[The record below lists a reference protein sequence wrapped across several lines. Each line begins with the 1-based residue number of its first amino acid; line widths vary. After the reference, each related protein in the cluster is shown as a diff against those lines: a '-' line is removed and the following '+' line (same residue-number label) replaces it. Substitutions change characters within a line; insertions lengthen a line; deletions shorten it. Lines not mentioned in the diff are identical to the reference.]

1 MKKDGVHKKIQKKLL
16 LYLDHELSEKEREL
30 VHNHLQNCPVCSR
43 MLEIYDRLWKEET
56 HREGVA
62 PPPYLWTK
70 LQNRLAGIEKSSLL
84 FFRVKLF
91 IRRYAFSAFS
101 VILLLLSVVAGA
113 FIGSPSGPESF
124 ESAFSIH
131 RAGDV
136 KEEFKLDR
144 FDIIPPGSLVEI
156 FYEPE

>member
-1 MKKDGVHKKIQKKLL
+1 MKKDGIHKKIQRKLL

-43 MLEIYDRLWKEET
+43 MREIYVRLWKEET

-70 LQNRLAGIEKSSLL
+70 LQNRLAGIEKSNPL

-91 IRRYAFSAFS
+91 IRRYAPSALL
-101 VILLLLSVVAGA
+101 VVLLLLSVAVGA
-113 FIGSPSGPESF
+113 FIGSPSGPEYF
-124 ESAFSIH
+124 EAVASI
-131 RAGDV
+131 RQTGDQA
-136 KEEFKLDR
+136 EEFELDR
-144 FDIIPPGSLVEI
+144 FDIIPPGSLEEI

>member
-70 LQNRLAGIEKSSLL
+70 LQNRLAGIEKSSLF
-84 FFRVKLF
+84 FFRMKLF
-91 IRRYAFSAFS
+91 IRRYASSAFL
-101 VILLLLSVVAGA
+101 VVLLLLSVAAGA
-113 FIGSPSGPESF
+113 FIGSPSGPEFF
-124 ESAFSIH
+124 EAVASI
-131 RAGDV
+131 RQTGDPA
-136 KEEFKLDR
+136 EEFELDR
-144 FDIIPPGSLVEI
+144 FDIIPPGSLAEI
-156 FYEPE
+156 FFEPE